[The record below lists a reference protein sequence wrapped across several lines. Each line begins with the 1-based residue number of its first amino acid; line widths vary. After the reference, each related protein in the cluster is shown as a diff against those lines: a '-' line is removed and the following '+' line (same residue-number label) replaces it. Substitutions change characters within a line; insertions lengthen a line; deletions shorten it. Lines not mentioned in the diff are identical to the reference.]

1 MTQTAQQVL
10 DTVGYSGFVR
20 ALYNRTGDLSKDFT
34 HAVLGLVTESHEYLT
49 ATDRVNA
56 VEEVGDLTFYREALE
71 QVLNDLSPINH
82 AEADKAYGEIMDEL
96 SKQTSTVNLT
106 EMHTEWLDL
115 AKRWVGY
122 GKAPTMPTSLLIAE
136 ATAMLTVTI
145 PVGLLEDEDT
155 GKVIITNVEKLLKRY
170 NGMQFDSDR
179 AVNRDIPAER
189 KVLEASAG

>member
-34 HAVLGLVTESHEYLT
+34 HAVLGLVTESHEYLN

-71 QVLNDLSPINH
+71 QVLNDLSPIDY
-82 AEADKAYGEIMDEL
+82 AEADKAYGEIMDGL

-179 AVNRDIPAER
+179 AVNRDTPAER
-189 KVLEASAG
+189 KVLEASVG